1 MTNLYFFKYRTDFEN
16 KRQISAEQRLVKRSV
31 IWVINLF
38 AGEGLLKKS
47 GMTLNTD
54 GTVSFYSS

>member
-16 KRQISAEQRLVKRSV
+16 RRKISAEQRLVKRSV
-31 IWVINLF
+31 IWVINFF

-47 GMTLNTD
+47 GMTLSKYRWNC
-54 GTVSFYSS
+54 FLL